1 MQEHGDS
8 QAAYASAQQAGQVL
22 QGLDGS
28 AGKPA
33 QAGALAGLQG
43 QIDAGLLL
51 ELLPST
57 ASQAQRLL
65 MLCHLILQV
74 GPDCLVIVTGLEVA
88 PSRWRPAVKGP
99 KSASDGIRPY
109 QVSVSV
115 RQKSDRCRAGAEAM
129 YLPLGCR
136 CNRLSVPCLAAGRVL
151 GISDCIEQGTGSLQH
166 PLLLTGP

>member
-8 QAAYASAQQAGQVL
+8 QAACASAQQAGQVL

-28 AGKPA
+28 AGPAGKPA
-33 QAGALAGLQG
+33 QAGAPAGPQG

-74 GPDCLVIVTGLEVA
+74 GPDCFVIVTGLEVA
-88 PSRWRPAVKGP
+88 PSCEGA
-99 KSASDGIRPY
+99 
-109 QVSVSV
+109 QV
-115 RQKSDRCRAGAEAM
+115 
-129 YLPLGCR
+129 
-136 CNRLSVPCLAAGRVL
+136 CL
-151 GISDCIEQGTGSLQH
+151 
-166 PLLLTGP
+166 